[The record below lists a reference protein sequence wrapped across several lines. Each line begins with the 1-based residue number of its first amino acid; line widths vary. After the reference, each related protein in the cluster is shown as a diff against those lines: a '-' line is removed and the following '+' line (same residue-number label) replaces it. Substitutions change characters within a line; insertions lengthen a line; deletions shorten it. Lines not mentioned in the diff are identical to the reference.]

1 MPAGAERL
9 AAEDH
14 LHRGQS
20 NDCYWHGLFG
30 GVYITHMRLA
40 TFEHLIAAEDI
51 ADGTYRRTSAG
62 AALPALLADLDL
74 DGATEIQLANAGAR
88 LQIDPSEGGA
98 ITSFD
103 LRAPHHALLAVMRRR
118 PEAYHEKLRAHAAA
132 EAAGTSASAKSKS
145 GGVAS
150 IHDIVSVKEPGLAA
164 KLQYDDYER
173 RSALL
178 RLYPAGTSGRAIADG
193 TATTIGNLASTPW
206 ALTKHDDRSATLIT
220 TEQIGSTTVTATRMI
235 RLAGGRMDPT
245 LTVETTLAQTGG
257 PALSVVLDEEWNV
270 MLLGGG
276 GNPAA
281 HWTVSGVRTA
291 HDAPG
296 EALVGTQIS
305 SGNDYLGIVL
315 TTNSAPQAAAA
326 WAPIETI
333 SNSEGGFERV
343 YQGSSL
349 HLMRAIELLPGTTIT
364 VRTEHA
370 CGLSRDITAE
380 EGLPS

>member
-1 MPAGAERL
+1 
-9 AAEDH
+9 
-14 LHRGQS
+14 
-20 NDCYWHGLFG
+20 
-30 GVYITHMRLA
+30 
-40 TFEHLIAAEDI
+40 
-51 ADGTYRRTSAG
+51 
-62 AALPALLADLDL
+62 
-74 DGATEIQLANAGAR
+74 
-88 LQIDPSEGGA
+88 
-98 ITSFD
+98 
-103 LRAPHHALLAVMRRR
+103 MRRR
-118 PEAYHEKLRAHAAA
+118 PEAYHEKLRAHAAS
-132 EAAGTSASAKSKS
+132 EAAGTAASAASES

-193 TATTIGNLASTPW
+193 TAKAIGSLTATPW
-206 ALTKHDDRSATLIT
+206 ALTEHDDRSATLTIT
-220 TEQIGSTTVTATRMI
+220 QQIAGTSIAATRTI

-245 LTVETTLAQTGG
+245 LTVETTFAHTGG
-257 PALSVVLDEEWNV
+257 PALSGVLDEEWNL

-281 HWTVSGVRTA
+281 HWTAAGVRTA

-296 EALVGTQIS
+296 EAPAGASLN
-305 SGNDYLGIVL
+305 SGNDYLGIAL
-315 TTNSAPQAAAA
+315 STITEPQAAAA

-349 HLMRAIELLPGTTIT
+349 HLVRSIELQPGTTLT

>member
-1 MPAGAERL
+1 
-9 AAEDH
+9 
-14 LHRGQS
+14 
-20 NDCYWHGLFG
+20 
-30 GVYITHMRLA
+30 
-40 TFEHLIAAEDI
+40 
-51 ADGTYRRTSAG
+51 
-62 AALPALLADLDL
+62 
-74 DGATEIQLANAGAR
+74 
-88 LQIDPSEGGA
+88 
-98 ITSFD
+98 
-103 LRAPHHALLAVMRRR
+103 MRRR
-118 PEAYHEKLRAHAAA
+118 PEAYHEKLRAHAKA
-132 EAAGTSASAKSKS
+132 EAAGTTTNPASES

-193 TATTIGNLASTPW
+193 AAKFIGSFTSTPW
-206 ALTKHDDRSATLIT
+206 VLTEHDDRSATL
-220 TEQIGSTTVTATRMI
+220 TATQQIAGTTIVATRTI
-235 RLAGGRMDPT
+235 RLAGGRMDPS
-245 LTVETTLAQTGG
+245 LAVETTLAHTGG
-257 PALSVVLDEEWNV
+257 PALSAAMDEEWNL

-281 HWTVSGVRTA
+281 HWTAADVRTA

-296 EALVGTQIS
+296 DAPAGAPLM
-305 SGNDYLGIVL
+305 SGNDYLGIAL
-315 TTNSAPQAAAA
+315 TTTSAPQAAAA

-349 HLMRAIELLPGTTIT
+349 HLVRTIELLPGATIT
-364 VRTEHA
+364 VRTELA

>member
-1 MPAGAERL
+1 
-9 AAEDH
+9 
-14 LHRGQS
+14 
-20 NDCYWHGLFG
+20 
-30 GVYITHMRLA
+30 MRLA

-51 ADGTYRRTSAG
+51 ADGTYRRATAG

-74 DGATEIQLANAGAR
+74 DGADELQLGNSGAR
-88 LQIDPSEGGA
+88 LQIDPTEGGA

-118 PEAYHEKLRAHAAA
+118 PEAYHEKLRAHAKA
-132 EAAGTSASAKSKS
+132 EAAGTSASAASES

-164 KLQYDDYER
+164 KLQYDNYER

-178 RLYPAGTSGRAIADG
+178 RLYPAGTAGRAISDG
-193 TATTIGNLASTPW
+193 TAKALGGFTATAW
-206 ALTKHDDRSATLIT
+206 ALLEHDERSATLT
-220 TEQIGSTTVTATRMI
+220 ATGQIGGTTITATRTI

-245 LTVETTLAQTGG
+245 LAVETTLAHIGG
-257 PALSVVLDEEWNV
+257 PALSAVLDEEWNL

-281 HWTVSGVRTA
+281 HWTAAGTRTA

-296 EALVGTQIS
+296 EAPAGAPLS
-305 SGNDYLGIVL
+305 SGNDYLGIAL
-315 TTNSAPQAAAA
+315 HTTTAPEAAAA
-326 WAPIETI
+326 WTPIETI

-349 HLMRAIELLPGTTIT
+349 HLVRSVDLLPGAAVT
-364 VRTEHA
+364 VRTEHV